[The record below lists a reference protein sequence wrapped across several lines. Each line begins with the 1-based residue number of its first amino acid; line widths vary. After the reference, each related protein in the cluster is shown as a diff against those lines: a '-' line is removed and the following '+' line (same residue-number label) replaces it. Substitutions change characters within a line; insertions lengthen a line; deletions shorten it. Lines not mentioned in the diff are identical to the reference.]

1 MGGAAG
7 HMAHPFD
14 LSWVNTG
21 SDLLDFFDRAKTFVE
36 KTGAGAVKIDG
47 VNVSFKV
54 VGDDD
59 VKQFAVDRGSLKPI
73 DIEGIT
79 MRRVDDRF
87 PEGHG
92 MRPAIKALL
101 GILNS
106 AIEEV
111 RPELEEL
118 GMWDDP
124 SRFLNTE
131 YVAGTT
137 NVTQYDENFLA
148 IHGLNQFYH
157 KIAKSGASKGN
168 ERPGMERP
176 EGVKVASVEVPHEAA
191 IMDSL
196 VNKLGPYAEQYG
208 FKVYSSVPTE
218 RLQDINIDFT
228 NALSE
233 PLTVR
238 ISDDREITKSL
249 GEWLQEATNPR
260 YKTIKLRD
268 GKRTHPLHKQLY
280 MNILNQSAPI
290 VDLIEDAD
298 AEAAIYGAVFMH
310 ATRVLGNEILRGL
323 TSPMGDV
330 MGHEGVVLRDDK
342 MFGPN
347 PVKITGEF
355 IVGNMGGGF
364 GQVTENEDED
374 TEDAGVQLDIVD
386 NIAADITP
394 DSALGETIAIVP
406 GAFKPPHR
414 GHLDMVEQY
423 ALQANKVIVLISNPM
438 NNQRTLAD
446 GTVINAGHAKAM
458 WDSLTD
464 HLENVTVAIY
474 NDPEVRSPM
483 TAGYALAGRPDD
495 RKLAASKIGANFEP
509 IGAGSEIILGAST
522 KGGDAKR
529 WEGAEK
535 YIGGGPDGDLTLR
548 DPNSTAVEP
557 TLHSPEY
564 LGLLE
569 VSPLREEMPS
579 VKSSDKDHRQ
589 FHAGDMRY
597 LLGMATSD
605 EEAVELLEDFIGDEG
620 DVYNFLSILGIDTGL
635 NEPIREVSSASGMGV
650 STGLEGGGS
659 KDEKKRPLVTRSG
672 STPGKR
678 DRKKKKKKNQNE
690 NIDMSLVIEVYKLLT
705 ERGVK
710 I

>member
-14 LSWVNTG
+14 LPWVNAGT
-21 SDLLDFFDRAKTFVE
+21 DLLDFFDRAKTYVE
-36 KTGAGAVKIDG
+36 KKGAGAVKIDG

-54 VGDDD
+54 VGQDD

-106 AIEEV
+106 AIDEIK
-111 RPELEEL
+111 PELEEL

-157 KIAKSGASKGN
+157 KIGKSGASKGR

-176 EGVKVASVEVPHEAA
+176 EGVKAASVEIPYEAS
-191 IMDSL
+191 IMDTL
-196 VNKLGPYAEQYG
+196 VEKLQPFAEQYG

-218 RLQDINIDFT
+218 RLEDIDIDFT
-228 NALSE
+228 NALAE
-233 PLTVR
+233 PFTVR

-249 GEWLQEATNPR
+249 GEWLQEASNPR
-260 YKTIKLRD
+260 YKTIKLKD

-310 ATRVLGNEILRGL
+310 ATRVLGNEILKGL

-330 MGHEGVVLRDDK
+330 MGHEGVVLRHDK
-342 MFGPN
+342 LFGPN
-347 PVKITGEF
+347 PVKVTGEF

-364 GQVTENEDED
+364 GQVNEQEDE
-374 TEDAGVQLDIVD
+374 TIELDVVD
-386 NIAADITP
+386 SEAADETP
-394 DSALGETIAIVP
+394 SAAAGKRIAVVP

-414 GHLDMVEQY
+414 GHLAMVEEY
-423 ALQANKVIVLISNPM
+423 AANNEEVIVLISNPLKR
-438 NNQRTLAD
+438 QRTLAD
-446 GTVINAGHAKAM
+446 GTIITARHAKGM
-458 WDSLTD
+458 W
-464 HLENVTVAIY
+464 E
-474 NDPEVRSPM
+474 
-483 TAGYALAGRPDD
+483 ALAGHLPNVSIEVSD
-495 RKLAASKIGANFEP
+495 AASPLTAAYEFVGNEGP
-509 IGAGSEIILGAST
+509 LQPGDVVTLGSSV
-522 KGGDAKR
+522 KCDDWKR
-529 WEGAEK
+529 WTGAEK
-535 YIGGGPDGDLTLR
+535 YVKDGVEFK
-548 DPNSTAVEP
+548 DPRTVACSTAQ
-557 TLHSPEY
+557 HSPEY
-564 LGLLE
+564 MRLLQE
-569 VSPLREEMPS
+569 SPLSEEMPS
-579 VKSSDKDHRQ
+579 VKSAIKDPRD
-589 FHAGDMRY
+589 FHASDMRY
-597 LLGMATSD
+597 LLGKVTTD
-605 EEAVELLEDFIGDEG
+605 VEALELLEDFIGGENG
-620 DVYNFLSILGIDTGL
+620 VYDFLSILGLDSGL
-635 NEPIREVSSASGMGV
+635 NEPLEEISSMAGGNVVGGV
-650 STGLEGGGS
+650 
-659 KDEKKRPLVTRSG
+659 DV
-672 STPGKR
+672 GKR
-678 DRKKKKKKNQNE
+678 DDDPLVGRSLSTQGKRKKKKKQNE
-690 NIDMSLVIEVYKLLT
+690 NIDMSLVMEVYGLLI
-705 ERGVK
+705 ERGIK
-710 I
+710 S